1 MVWPG
6 VERLS
11 VAIDDSSDE
20 GFREVAMSR
29 GLISAKVLRGLPI
42 PGDLGTPD
50 DLNELLMI
58 ALPSLSEIV
67 WLDNYRYYVDTPI
80 SLSWL
85 TSERLRGPEPLRA
98 LQVASGAIPEVLTA
112 YSPPPDS
119 AAAPAPIKIA
129 CLGIENRDR
138 RSPLRL
144 PPVFA
149 STLVELTLDPV
160 AKDEVWEH
168 FVADNTQLEFPCL
181 RVLALHFDDPQCGV
195 MFPYSDKEMATS
207 RSLTSTKFG
216 TPLFPALTSLK
227 ICKFPGHLNQ
237 FLSLFAASPLSK
249 LYIGGFN
256 RLIPDELDLTPFTG
270 LRSFGVCFIDPII
283 WLQNEYISD
292 CLTSICQ
299 TASSKLQSLMLNMYI
314 RDDFGFPAMEP
325 VFADSLV
332 SLTLLGEI
340 SSEDVGYLLLQLP
353 KLKWLSLLCSVVPYI
368 PSNEMLV
375 ELCQEESKR
384 YLSRSVNMS
393 LRCLRAARLQEEAYY
408 ANDMCPFSLSDTI
421 TQKLSLYRGLIFDL

>member
-1 MVWPG
+1 M
-6 VERLS
+6 
-11 VAIDDSSDE
+11 
-20 GFREVAMSR
+20 
-29 GLISAKVLRGLPI
+29 
-42 PGDLGTPD
+42 
-50 DLNELLMI
+50 
-58 ALPSLSEIV
+58 
-67 WLDNYRYYVDTPI
+67 
-80 SLSWL
+80 
-85 TSERLRGPEPLRA
+85 
-98 LQVASGAIPEVLTA
+98 
-112 YSPPPDS
+112 
-119 AAAPAPIKIA
+119 
-129 CLGIENRDR
+129 DR

-299 TASSKLQSLMLNMYI
+299 TASSKLQSLLLNMYI

-408 ANDMCPFSLSDTI
+408 ANDMYPSGLSATI
-421 TQKLSLYRGLIFDL
+421 TQKLSLYRGLIFDLVCRLPSLDTLLVSSTYLEGVKECIQALVDSGVAHKQTSHLPRLKLLANED